1 MPMVFFQLLWQRC
14 RRRAWKWRGICQWTW
29 SYRFCF
35 LLAQDTGFLQW
46 KTHEEKL
53 VSESAS
59 VGIQIKYQRPKSSSW
74 KHNME
79 ADAICDEREKK
90 KLFIWSMRQN
100 HNTSHA
106 ATSIMQVTRHSTAD
120 DVDTRVVPPI
130 STKLYM
136 CKTSMHAFFIR
147 TTTSHKIKKASA
159 FKIKEYAKINHHL
172 LSDLEQLLLTQAF
185 VAVCDGRCR
194 CRWRSQ
200 WKIIN
205 STSAFVSPCRWRSL
219 RRWSRWRP
227 RRQLNTATARTH
239 NALCGIPLESTAIRW
254 VHPDIVLTLAIAGAT
269 GESHCVRCDSKWKN

>member
-1 MPMVFFQLLWQRC
+1 
-14 RRRAWKWRGICQWTW
+14 
-29 SYRFCF
+29 
-35 LLAQDTGFLQW
+35 
-46 KTHEEKL
+46 
-53 VSESAS
+53 
-59 VGIQIKYQRPKSSSW
+59 
-74 KHNME
+74 
-79 ADAICDEREKK
+79 
-90 KLFIWSMRQN
+90 MRQN

-200 WKIIN
+200 WKVIN
-205 STSAFVSPCRWRSL
+205 STSAFVSPCRCRSL
-219 RRWSRWRP
+219 RRWSGWRKS
-227 RRQLNTATARTH
+227 RQLNTSIARAH
-239 NALCGIPLESTAIRW
+239 KALCSIPLESTTIRW
-254 VHPDIVLTLAIAGAT
+254 VHPDIVLALTIAGAT
-269 GESHCVRCDSKWKN
+269 NKRHCVPCVNKWNTCTEPMYKNSIDSDGAYKINPKTLKCMLYKMWFALQINNKTGMASMAKGVMTRSSSLEHCPTCSMKCFAMASDHTCSSCNVHNW